1 MAFIKAPKTSKKKT
15 LFIRNKADFALTRA
29 CVSTWLGEG
38 RFFKIKSPE
47 RPTKAEVTIFNFMP
61 FQFHIG
67 FDGRCASRISS
78 KFRDGGNTSI
88 ERYVI
93 QHSCASFA
101 RTYVFITQPILTQA
115 ALAEIINRPCPR
127 LLV

>member
-1 MAFIKAPKTSKKKT
+1 M
-15 LFIRNKADFALTRA
+15 TRA
-29 CVSTWLGEG
+29 RAIAAAPRQL
-38 RFFKIKSPE
+38 
-47 RPTKAEVTIFNFMP
+47 
-61 FQFHIG
+61 
-67 FDGRCASRISS
+67 DGRCASRISS

-115 ALAEIINRPCPR
+115 ALAEITNRPCPR
-127 LLV
+127 LLVSLFKFRLNPKSEKSLRNDLEVSGIPKMITKCPCRTWPSATY